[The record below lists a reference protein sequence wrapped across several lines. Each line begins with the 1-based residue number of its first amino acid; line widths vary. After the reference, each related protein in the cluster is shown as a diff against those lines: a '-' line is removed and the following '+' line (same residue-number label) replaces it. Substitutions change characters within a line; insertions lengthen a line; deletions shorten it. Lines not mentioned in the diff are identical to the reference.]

1 MNKIS
6 KGERTHTI
14 QKEQMEMI
22 TFLDFIL
29 LKRICE
35 FENVPPMRTFLRASA
50 HRQSTKTKKKSE
62 HVEYYFRN
70 RNITSENKM

>member
-14 QKEQMEMI
+14 QKKQIEMI

-50 HRQSTKTKKKSE
+50 HKQFTNT
-62 HVEYYFRN
+62 
-70 RNITSENKM
+70 NINEKMLNIIFERET